1 MLGRSQEDP
10 MRHTLQIGAIAL
22 ALAGGLTLAA
32 AQDNKTGRDIAGPA
46 QDANGP
52 RGNTVPAGADPPP
65 PNASPGSSGG
75 PTGPLGATPSTTP
88 STLSATNAAADKLP
102 LMAGPLPLSDEQKQ
116 KILSAVASAPAAKAD
131 AKPGQLLPYSVAMQE
146 LPPDVTRDIPAVRAY
161 KYVKVS
167 DGRVILVAPA
177 NRIVVG
183 EISK

>member
-1 MLGRSQEDP
+1 

-22 ALAGGLTLAA
+22 VLAGGMTLAA
-32 AQDNKTGRDIAGPA
+32 AQDKTGRDIAGPA

-52 RGNTVPAGADPPP
+52 RGNTVPGGADPPP
-65 PNASPGSSGG
+65 PNASPGSGGG

-88 STLSATNAAADKLP
+88 STLSTANAEADKP
-102 LMAGPLPLSDEQKQ
+102 ALMARPLPLSDEQKQ
-116 KILSAVASAPAAKAD
+116 KILGALASAPTAKAD
-131 AKPGQLLPYSVAMQE
+131 AKPAQLLPYEVAMQE
-146 LPPDVTRDIPAVRAY
+146 LPPDITKDIAVVRGY
-161 KYVKVS
+161 KYVKLS

>member
-1 MLGRSQEDP
+1 
-10 MRHTLQIGAIAL
+10 MRHALYIAASALVL
-22 ALAGGLTLAA
+22 ASGLTLAA
-32 AQDNKTGRDIAGPA
+32 EQDDKTGRDITGPA

-52 RGNTVPAGADPPP
+52 RGNMVPAGTEPPP

-88 STLSATNAAADKLP
+88 STLSAANAAADQPP
-102 LMAGPLPLSDEQKQ
+102 LMGRPLPLSDEQKQ
-116 KILSAVASAPAAKAD
+116 KILSAVGSAPAATAD
-131 AKPGQLLPYSVAMQE
+131 AKPAQLLPDSVAMQD
-146 LPPDVTRDIPAVRAY
+146 LPPEVSNDIAVVRGY
-161 KYVKVS
+161 KYVKLS